1 MSLLHIQKRWLQKNL
16 KRKLPKCTA
25 YVEMSPPTEE
35 AAVIGINGSPCLE
48 PVKLWMELMIEREKK
63 LKLGFWLDIN
73 CPQLLITSHL
83 EDDKPSWPEIKCS
96 VSVRSLEMSME
107 SFLCLTHSVPIKKN
121 KKTTQDAF
129 LLTEHGT
136 QSGQRQNQHTQRD
149 VKPHASRATSEST
162 ALQTW
167 RIQFLHIIFNL
178 SSSVTLKSAS
188 LLFPSTPPEDGFKAC
203 CDLELLDDSADN
215 SSVSDV

>member
-48 PVKLWMELMIEREKK
+48 PVKLWMELTIEREKK

-121 KKTTQDAF
+121 KKNNP
-129 LLTEHGT
+129 GC
-136 QSGQRQNQHTQRD
+136 
-149 VKPHASRATSEST
+149 
-162 ALQTW
+162 
-167 RIQFLHIIFNL
+167 I
-178 SSSVTLKSAS
+178 
-188 LLFPSTPPEDGFKAC
+188 
-203 CDLELLDDSADN
+203 SADWAWHAVWAEAKPTHTTGRQTTRKQSN
-215 SSVSDV
+215 QRVDSSPDLKDPVSPHYL